1 MEQVINLLKLT
12 SLQEEKFKLY
22 YDFLVEENKKY
33 NLTAITELDEVYIK
47 HFYDSTM
54 MMKFVDLEGKSLC
67 DIGSG
72 AGFPSIPLK
81 IIIPSL
87 RVTIIEPTLKRVNFL
102 KELIKRLELDNVE
115 IICARAEDIIS
126 DYRESF
132 DIVTA
137 RAVSNLRMLLE
148 LTIPFVRVDGSLVS
162 YKGVSYNEEI
172 IESKNALQKLNSEVI
187 YIHKYN
193 LLNEMGKRYLI
204 EIKKNEKTNS
214 KYPRRFAEIKNKPL

>member
-1 MEQVINLLKLT
+1 MEQVINELKLT
-12 SLQEEKFKLY
+12 SLQEEKFKIY

-54 MMKFVDLEGKSLC
+54 MMKFVDLEGKRLC

-102 KELIKRLELDNVE
+102 KELVKRLELDNVE

-148 LTIPFVRVDGSLVS
+148 LTIPFVRVGGSLVS

-172 IESKNALQKLNSEVI
+172 IESKNALQKLNSKVI

>member
-148 LTIPFVRVDGSLVS
+148 LTIPFVRVGGSLVS

-172 IESKNALQKLNSEVI
+172 IESKKALQKLNSEVI

>member
-1 MEQVINLLKLT
+1 MEQVINELKLT
-12 SLQEEKFKLY
+12 SLQEEKFKIY

-54 MMKFVDLEGKSLC
+54 MMKFVDLEGKRLC

-102 KELIKRLELDNVE
+102 KELVKRLELDNVE

-148 LTIPFVRVDGSLVS
+148 LTIPFVRVGGSLVS